1 MSSGDYPRPP
11 QLPPVSYGP
20 LALASRYLLSP
31 LAGFTNL
38 PFRRIVREIG
48 GMGLATTDLVNP
60 RSLLANNPKALE
72 LVASCPE
79 DHPLAVQIFG
89 SDPAMMAE
97 GARVLEGRGVAAID
111 INMGCP
117 VNKVVKTGSGA
128 SMLCRRDETISLVEH
143 IVKAVRIPVSVKMRL
158 GWDDRQ
164 ITAPEFARAFEEI
177 GVAAVAIHGR
187 TRAQGFSGKVSLD
200 GIRAV
205 VDAVKSIPVIGN
217 GDVRTIADAHRML
230 RETGCHGVS
239 IGRGAL
245 ANPWIFRQLVQWETT
260 GTCDPPGNFDERLA
274 LLRRQFAFV
283 VELRG
288 PDRAIPFFRKM
299 AHWYLKSMQVTAR
312 LRNDFQHANT
322 PAEVEAA
329 ITRALAKASAA
340 DVRGQAVTPFL
351 LAAVAEET
359 RGESMRTNIA
369 LLRQNARVAAQ
380 VARAI
385 AELK

>member
-1 MSSGDYPRPP
+1 MPPRDYPPP
-11 QLPPVSYGP
+11 PCLPPVCYGS
-20 LALASRYLLSP
+20 LALRSRYLLSP

-48 GMGLATTDLVNP
+48 GVGLATTDLVNV

-72 LVASCPE
+72 LIATWPGDS
-79 DHPLAVQIFG
+79 PLAVQIFG
-89 SDPAMMAE
+89 NDAGFMAE
-97 GARVLEGRGVAAID
+97 AAQLLEARGIASID

-117 VNKVVKTGSGA
+117 VQKVTKSGSGA
-128 SMLCRRDETISLVEH
+128 SMMCRASETVALVEQ
-143 IVKAVRIPVSVKMRL
+143 IVKSVKIPVTVKMRL

-187 TRAQGFSGKVSLD
+187 TRAQGFSGRVSLD

-205 VDAVKSIPVIGN
+205 VEAVRSIPVIGN
-217 GDVRTIADAHRML
+217 GDIRTIADAGRML

-245 ANPWIFRQLVQWETT
+245 ANPWIFRQLVQWEAT
-260 GTCDPPGNFDERLA
+260 GTCDPPGNFDDRLA
-274 LLRRQFAFV
+274 LLRRQFAYV

-299 AHWYLKSMQVTAR
+299 AHWYLKSMHVMAR
-312 LRNDFQHANT
+312 LRDNFQKAST
-322 PAEVEAA
+322 IEVVEAILAEVIAQGPL
-329 ITRALAKASAA
+329 TGSRH
-340 DVRGQAVTPFL
+340 DL
-351 LAAVAEET
+351 LPEMQIPVPSGPVEHW
-359 RGESMRTNIA
+359 
-369 LLRQNARVAAQ
+369 
-380 VARAI
+380 
-385 AELK
+385 